1 MEAELEMLKDKK
13 RKGVRSSR
21 NGAPGTQGQPQ
32 GWKNYLT
39 SFWK

>member
-1 MEAELEMLKDKK
+1 MKDKNK
-13 RKGVRSSR
+13 KGNVRTSR
-21 NGAPGTQGQPQ
+21 NNQTVAPADNQQPQ

>member
-1 MEAELEMLKDKK
+1 MKDKNK
-13 RKGVRSSR
+13 KGNARTSR
-21 NGAPGTQGQPQ
+21 NNQPVASGENQPQ

>member
-1 MEAELEMLKDKK
+1 MLKEKK
-13 RKGVRSSR
+13 RKQKPSAG
-21 NGAPGTQGQPQ
+21 NNAQGGTSANANQPQ